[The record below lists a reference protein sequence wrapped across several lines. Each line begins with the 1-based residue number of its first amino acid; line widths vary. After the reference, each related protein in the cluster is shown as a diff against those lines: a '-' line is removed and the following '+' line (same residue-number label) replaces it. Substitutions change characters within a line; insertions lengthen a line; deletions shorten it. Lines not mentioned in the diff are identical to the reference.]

1 MKALNLTILVFL
13 IFSLNF
19 QNSSAQDN
27 SINIERRIA
36 LVIGNGKYI
45 NSMEL
50 ANPVNDA
57 RAMKKALENVGFDV
71 YEYEDLNQAQIKK
84 AIDDFG
90 VRLKQYSVGLFFYA
104 GHGIQAKGLNYLIPV
119 DATIQS
125 EQQVEYDCVQADR
138 VLGQME
144 DAGSKI
150 NIVILD
156 ACRNNPF
163 ERSWSRSAN
172 GTGLA
177 FMNAPSGSLIAYA
190 TSPGRT
196 ASDGSGSN
204 GLYTSALLENL
215 KTPGI
220 NILQMFQTV
229 RRTVSAKSAKQQ
241 IPWESTSLTA
251 DFFFVNSSSNT
262 NSGTNF
268 QNTQSIQ
275 ENPTSV
281 RDETSA
287 TWKHDEKSFWLFLND
302 QEISGRTT
310 GSWSDNSWL
319 VYDPVTNI
327 TFLLEDF
334 TKKPLNQIFQAKV
347 LGNSTDA
354 WWRLDANYYYLYV
367 KGTYIATRTKRFPVD
382 NDLLVYDE
390 PTNTTYIFRDFSHSA
405 DNQFRPAVLFDNA
418 EYAFW
423 RRTENTYWL
432 YVKGEEIDGRTKN
445 SQANNDLLVYDE
457 QANIT
462 YLLEGYFTGSDT
474 RSLKPARVLSYMDN
488 ILWMR
493 TGNTFWLYL
502 KGEIISSRT
511 TNFRSANDLVV
522 TDTQTNIQY
531 ILYDYFNTPDNQ
543 FRTAY
548 LKQLF

>member
-1 MKALNLTILVFL
+1 M
-13 IFSLNF
+13 
-19 QNSSAQDN
+19 
-27 SINIERRIA
+27 
-36 LVIGNGKYI
+36 
-45 NSMEL
+45 
-50 ANPVNDA
+50 
-57 RAMKKALENVGFDV
+57 
-71 YEYEDLNQAQIKK
+71 
-84 AIDDFG
+84 
-90 VRLKQYSVGLFFYA
+90 
-104 GHGIQAKGLNYLIPV
+104 
-119 DATIQS
+119 
-125 EQQVEYDCVQADR
+125 
-138 VLGQME
+138 
-144 DAGSKI
+144 
-150 NIVILD
+150 
-156 ACRNNPF
+156 
-163 ERSWSRSAN
+163 
-172 GTGLA
+172 
-177 FMNAPSGSLIAYA
+177 LIAYA

-275 ENPTSV
+275 ENLISV

-310 GSWSDNSWL
+310 GSWSDNNWL

-334 TKKPLNQIFQAKV
+334 TKKPFNQIFQAKV
-347 LGNSTDA
+347 LGNSSDA
-354 WWRLDANYYYLYV
+354 WWRLDANFYYLYV

-445 SQANNDLLVYDE
+445 AQANNDLLVYDE

-474 RSLKPARVLSYMDN
+474 RNLKPARVLSYMDN